1 MAGDKRGKERME
13 GVGKTEGDGVN
24 GSKKVNRGGGKGR
37 NLLGSQRKKRQ
48 QIQGQREAQST
59 KTELIIE
66 HPWKK

>member
-13 GVGKTEGDGVN
+13 GVGKTEGGGGN